1 MEEFSAKSQM
11 SKIRNFEKGFMATH
25 LINLGARLGIFEA
38 LNEKKDGLTVP
49 VLASKLGIHEPYL
62 KIWCQTAYHF
72 EILDGDDKGRYML
85 QPYLDEILGDKNHFR
100 NYLANIA
107 MDVDLIG
114 EGFRGSAGAFR
125 TGNPLP
131 IYDSPDFSEMVYES
145 TKNIALAFLFMI
157 FPKNEHLKQ
166 KLEQGIR
173 FLDIGCGNGSLV
185 IQLAQAFGNSTFV
198 GIGPDANGIKS
209 ARSTISELELKDR
222 VSVQHVGGEKLPY
235 EDEFDMVSMV
245 VTLHEIPPAVRQKSV
260 ENAYHALNKDGHLLV
275 LDFPYPGQL
284 EDFRNPI
291 YNYGIL
297 DQFYEICAG
306 SVHLTNEQQ
315 DEILS
320 AAGFKNIQR
329 MPIGKGMFDFI
340 MATKQ

>member
-1 MEEFSAKSQM
+1 
-11 SKIRNFEKGFMATH
+11 
-25 LINLGARLGIFEA
+25 
-38 LNEKKDGLTVP
+38 
-49 VLASKLGIHEPYL
+49 
-62 KIWCQTAYHF
+62 
-72 EILDGDDKGRYML
+72 
-85 QPYLDEILGDKNHFR
+85 LDEILGDKNNFR

-114 EGFRGSAGAFR
+114 EGFTRSIGAFR

-173 FLDIGCGNGSLV
+173 FLDIGCGNGSLI

-209 ARSTISELELKDR
+209 ARSAISELELKGR
-222 VSVQHVGGEKLPY
+222 VSVEHVGGEKLPY
-235 EDEFDMVSMV
+235 EDEFDMASIV
-245 VTLHEIPPAVRQKSV
+245 VTLHEIPPAFRKKTL
-260 ENAYHALNKDGHLLV
+260 ENAYRALKQDGYLLV
-275 LDFPYPGQL
+275 LDFPYPSKL
-284 EDFRNPI
+284 EDFRNPL
-291 YNYGIL
+291 YNYGVL

-306 SVHLTNEQQ
+306 SVHLTNKQQ
-315 DEILS
+315 DDLLS
-320 AAGFKNIQR
+320 AAGFKNLQR
-329 MPIGKGMFDFI
+329 MPIGKGMFEFI
-340 MATKQ
+340 KATK

>member
-1 MEEFSAKSQM
+1 MEEISSKTQM
-11 SKIRNFEKGFMATH
+11 AKIRNFEKGFIATH
-25 LINLGARLGIFEA
+25 LVNLGAKLGIFEA
-38 LNEKKDGLTVP
+38 LNENQDGLTLP
-49 VLASKLGIHEPYL
+49 VLAAKLGIHEPYL

-72 EILDGDDKGRYML
+72 EILDSDGKGRFML

-125 TGNPLP
+125 TGNPFP
-131 IYDSPDFSEMVYES
+131 IYDTAEFSEMVYES

-166 KLEQGIR
+166 MIEKGIR

-209 ARSTISELELKDR
+209 AKSTISELELEGR
-222 VSVQHVGGEKLPY
+222 VSVEHLGGEKLPY
-235 EDEFDMVSMV
+235 QDEFDMISMV
-245 VTLHEIPPAVRQKSV
+245 VTLHEIPPAVRKETV
-260 ENAYHALNKDGHLLV
+260 ENAYRALKQDGYLLV
-275 LDFPYPGQL
+275 LDFPYPSQF
-284 EDFRNPI
+284 EDFRNPM

-306 SVHLTNEQQ
+306 SVHLTVEEQN
-315 DEILS
+315 DLLT
-320 AAGFKNIQR
+320 AAGFKDIQR
-329 MPIGKGMFDFI
+329 TPVGRGMFDFI
-340 MATKQ
+340 TAGK

>member
-1 MEEFSAKSQM
+1 MGEISAKAQM
-11 SKIRNFEKGFMATH
+11 AKIRNFERGFMATH
-25 LINLGARLGIFEA
+25 LINLGTRLGIFEA
-38 LNEKKDGLTVP
+38 LHENKQGLTVP
-49 VLASKLGIHEPYL
+49 VMASKLGIHEPYL

-72 EILDGDDKGRYML
+72 EILDGDEKGRFML

-114 EGFRGSAGAFR
+114 EGFTNSLRAFR
-125 TGNPLP
+125 TGTPYP
-131 IYDSPDFSEMVYES
+131 IYHTPEFSEMVYES
-145 TKNIALAFLFMI
+145 TNNLALAFLFMI

-166 KLEQGIR
+166 GLEKGIR

-198 GIGPDANGIKS
+198 GIGPDANGIKTAKS
-209 ARSTISELELKDR
+209 AISKLELEDR
-222 VSVQHVGGEKLPY
+222 VSVEHLGGEKLPY
-235 EDEFDMVSMV
+235 KDEFDMISMV
-245 VTLHEIPPAVRQKSV
+245 VTLHEIPPAVRKKAVKKTYRALKS
-260 ENAYHALNKDGHLLV
+260 NGYLLV
-275 LDFPYPGQL
+275 LDFPYPSKL

-297 DQFYEICAG
+297 DQFYEICAD
-306 SVHLTNEQQ
+306 SVHLTVEQQ
-315 DEILS
+315 NDLLK

-329 MPIGKGMFDFI
+329 RPIGRGMFDFVT
-340 MATKQ
+340 ATK

>member
-1 MEEFSAKSQM
+1 MEEISAKTQM
-11 SKIRNFEKGFMATH
+11 AKIRNFEKGFIATH
-25 LINLGARLGIFEA
+25 LVNLGAKLGIFEA
-38 LNEKKDGLTVP
+38 LNENKDGLTLP
-49 VLASKLGIHEPYL
+49 VLAAKLGIHEPYL

-72 EILDGDDKGRYML
+72 EILDSDEKGRFML

-100 NYLANIA
+100 NYVANIA
-107 MDVDLIG
+107 MDVELIG

-125 TGNPLP
+125 TGNPYP
-131 IYDSPDFSEMVYES
+131 IYSSPEFSEMVYES

-166 KLEQGIR
+166 LLEKGLR

-209 ARSTISELELKDR
+209 ARSAISELELEDR
-222 VSVQHVGGEKLPY
+222 VSVEHLGGEKLPY
-235 EDEFDMVSMV
+235 KDEFEMVSMV
-245 VTLHEIPPAVRQKSV
+245 VTLHEIPPAVRKKAV
-260 ENAYHALNKDGHLLV
+260 KNAYRALKPGGHLLV
-275 LDFPYPGQL
+275 LDFPYPCKL
-284 EDFRNPI
+284 DDFRNPI

-297 DQFYEICAG
+297 DQFYEICAD

-320 AAGFKNIQR
+320 AAGFKSIQR
-329 MPIGKGMFDFI
+329 MPIGKGMFEFI
-340 MATKQ
+340 TATK